1 VTKPV
6 DSILSVS
13 STVRFQL
20 AAWAAYAACAWAFL
34 FAALSF
40 FWAAG
45 GRTGLHPLE
54 LGVASNNF
62 IWIIINLGAG
72 IMKVLIGLLALA
84 LVQPWG
90 RIVPRKLLRAC
101 VWVLG
106 IGMFLYGALGLIS
119 DVLHV
124 TGIIN
129 DPASAK
135 WFFWYLVLW
144 DPWWILG
151 GMLYIA
157 VAWFTRRTP
166 LHIKRSDE
174 SKTGADR

>member
-1 VTKPV
+1 MKKTF
-6 DSILSVS
+6 DDTARAS
-13 STVRFQL
+13 STGQSAWAVW
-20 AAWAAYAACAWAFL
+20 AAWAACVWALL

-54 LGVASNNF
+54 LEAAPGDATWAV
-62 IWIIINLGAG
+62 INLVVG
-72 IMKVLIGLLALA
+72 IIKVIIGLLALA

-90 RIVPRKLLRAC
+90 RIFPRKLLRFGA
-101 VWVLG
+101 WALG
-106 IGMFLYGALGLIS
+106 IGMTLYGGAGLIS
-119 DVLHV
+119 DILHV

-129 DPASAK
+129 DPANVR

-151 GMLYIA
+151 GILYIA
-157 VAWFTRRTP
+157 ATWLSR
-166 LHIKRSDE
+166 HIPWHTDAPVKPS
-174 SKTGADR
+174 